1 MDKLFAFGFS
11 IWFVRHLLCLSSSL
25 FCQMQTYSSDF
36 VLKKQT
42 ANCCFNRKNQVCF
55 LLPTAN
61 YKVCVCLDLNKYTIN
76 ISKKTLVYIDTFTQK
91 TCLLPKYSCLN
102 KKKINKIKIKDC
114 IAKNWFQS
122 YKTSNI
128 FLIKLSEPHVSSA

>member
-1 MDKLFAFGFS
+1 MVEIFWINFSLLVFRFDLLGTYFVQARHSFA
-11 IWFVRHLLCLSSSL
+11 
-25 FCQMQTYSSDF
+25 SDF
-36 VLKKQT
+36 VKKKQT
-42 ANCCFNRKNQVCF
+42 ANCCFNRRNQVCF

-76 ISKKTLVYIDTFTQK
+76 ISKKTLVYINTFTQK

-114 IAKNWFQS
+114 IAKN
-122 YKTSNI
+122 
-128 FLIKLSEPHVSSA
+128 

>member
-1 MDKLFAFGFS
+1 
-11 IWFVRHLLCLSSSL
+11 
-25 FCQMQTYSSDF
+25 MQAYSSDF
-36 VLKKQT
+36 VKK
-42 ANCCFNRKNQVCF
+42 NRRRIVVLIEKNQVCF

-102 KKKINKIKIKDC
+102 KKKINKMKIKDC
-114 IAKNWFQS
+114 IAKN
-122 YKTSNI
+122 
-128 FLIKLSEPHVSSA
+128 